1 MVGILRNRIVRCIES
16 ATRRGGV
23 AALGCLAIG
32 TSSAAL
38 AQPGE
43 PGSVGAGTRI
53 LSRELITEA
62 TGSPTY
68 DPAQRNVADPPDLQP
83 RHRRVPMNVLARDV
97 GAGLTDPRYM
107 TFYVPAGKRPSAEA
121 ARAGAGFE
129 DIRDIETLELASP
142 QTRGS
147 WWFVPMSLLVP
158 EYAKVAGVQEPE
170 PKPPTPPEALFGE
183 RLKQRI
189 RDPAA
194 RERSTA
200 FDKD

>member
-1 MVGILRNRIVRCIES
+1 MVELWRDRIVRRIES
-16 ATRRGGV
+16 AARRGGV
-23 AALGCLAIG
+23 AALGCLAMG
-32 TSSAAL
+32 ASPAVL
-38 AQPGE
+38 AEPGE
-43 PGSVGAGTRI
+43 PGGVGAGTPI
-53 LSRELITEA
+53 LSRDLITEA

-68 DPAQRNVADPPDLQP
+68 DPAKRNVVDPPDLPP
-83 RHRRVPMNVLARDV
+83 RHSRAPMNVLGRDV

-121 ARAGAGFE
+121 ARLGAGYE
-129 DIRDIETLELASP
+129 SIRDIDTLDQASP

-147 WWFVPMSLLVP
+147 WWWVPISPRVSG
-158 EYAKVAGVQEPE
+158 YAGVAGVAEPA

-194 RERSTA
+194 RDGSTA